1 MANINFF
8 AVLPFVLITTFTP
21 GPNNI
26 SSASMGVLYGYR
38 DTLKYLL
45 GIVIGFFFVM
55 LLCGWISTVLLGVFP
70 SFEPALRFIGAL
82 YILWLAF
89 ETLRTSYTFRES
101 DQALM
106 GLGRGLLLQVLNAK
120 AIVYGLTLYSTFLA
134 SITDSP
140 ALLVLSALS
149 LAAINFCSVSA
160 WALFGSAIRTYLHQ
174 ARIRQ
179 FVNLVLS
186 LLLVYT
192 AVGLSGLVAAIR

>member
-1 MANINFF
+1 MMDINFV
-8 AVLPFVLITTFTP
+8 ALLPFVLITTFTP

-38 DTLKYLL
+38 HTLKYLL

-55 LLCGWISTVLLGVFP
+55 LLCGWISTALFRVFP
-70 SFEPALRFIGAL
+70 PFETALRFIGAG
-82 YILWLAF
+82 YVLWLAF
-89 ETLRTSYTFRES
+89 ETLRASYTFRES

-106 GLGRGLLLQVLNAK
+106 GFGRGLLLQVLNAK

-134 SITDSP
+134 PITDNLT
-140 ALLVLSALS
+140 LLVLSALF
-149 LAAINFCSVSA
+149 LTAVNFCSVST
-160 WALFGSAIRTYLHQ
+160 WTLFGSAIRTVLHQ

-179 FVNLVLS
+179 FVNLILS

-192 AVGLSGLVAAIR
+192 AIELSGLVAAVR